1 MRSHAEVDDDVAAA
15 AWYIALSVSVVRVLV
30 VSPCNSS
37 SSRFRYLLPQYAAG
51 STIRSK
57 YDLGLYPDV
66 RLTHAQCCSAN
77 MMDFILAQIRTKM
90 FLKDAETE
98 NILTR
103 GTWICPMDLDVIADI
118 IACAIVVHS
127 PEGLTVHTPRFLFD
141 FGWRLIHIKL
151 YMSLDNTYHAVP
163 FRTYGWPV

>member
-1 MRSHAEVDDDVAAA
+1 
-15 AWYIALSVSVVRVLV
+15 
-30 VSPCNSS
+30 
-37 SSRFRYLLPQYAAG
+37 
-51 STIRSK
+51 
-57 YDLGLYPDV
+57 V